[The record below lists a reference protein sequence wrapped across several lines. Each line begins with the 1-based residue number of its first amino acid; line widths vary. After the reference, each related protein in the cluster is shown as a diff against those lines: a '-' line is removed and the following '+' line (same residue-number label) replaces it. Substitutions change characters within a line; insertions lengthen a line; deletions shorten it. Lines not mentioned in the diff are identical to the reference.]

1 MNIRQRLYDSKDSS
15 NQRIKITNSSVLSKN
30 LEEIR
35 NRKPIY
41 INNSLFKSK
50 KSKSKL
56 NDYYRNK
63 ENKIINKIIDEIRF
77 KEVKPIV
84 NTEQNQLIN
93 NSMRS
98 RKKHYK
104 LNNLALEK
112 ENENFKR
119 RLNNQKAFISAKIL
133 DEEYKNMMRKNSAKK
148 KANLSLI
155 LPPINSYK

>member
-1 MNIRQRLYDSKDSS
+1 MN
-15 NQRIKITNSSVLSKN
+15 N
-30 LEEIR
+30 
-35 NRKPIY
+35 
-41 INNSLFKSK
+41 
-50 KSKSKL
+50 
-56 NDYYRNK
+56 YYRK
-63 ENKIINKIIDEIRF
+63 IENKIINKIIDEIRF
-77 KEVKPIV
+77 KEVKPVV

-148 KANLSLI
+148 KANLSLV

>member
-1 MNIRQRLYDSKDSS
+1 M
-15 NQRIKITNSSVLSKN
+15 
-30 LEEIR
+30 
-35 NRKPIY
+35 
-41 INNSLFKSK
+41 
-50 KSKSKL
+50 
-56 NDYYRNK
+56 NDYYRKK

-77 KEVKPIV
+77 KEVKPVV

-148 KANLSLI
+148 KANLSLV

>member
-1 MNIRQRLYDSKDSS
+1 MNLRQRLYDSNDSS

-41 INNSLFKSK
+41 TNNALIKRK
-50 KSKSKL
+50 KSKLEL
-56 NDYYRNK
+56 NDYYRKK

-77 KEVKPIV
+77 KEIKPII

-93 NSMRS
+93 NSMNS
-98 RKKHYK
+98 RKKYNK
-104 LNNLALEK
+104 LNNLAIEK

-119 RLNNQKAFISAKIL
+119 RLNNQKAFLSAKIL
-133 DEEYKNMMRKNSAKK
+133 DEEYKKKIRKNSAKK
-148 KANLSLI
+148 NASQSLV
-155 LPPINSYK
+155 LPPIKSYK